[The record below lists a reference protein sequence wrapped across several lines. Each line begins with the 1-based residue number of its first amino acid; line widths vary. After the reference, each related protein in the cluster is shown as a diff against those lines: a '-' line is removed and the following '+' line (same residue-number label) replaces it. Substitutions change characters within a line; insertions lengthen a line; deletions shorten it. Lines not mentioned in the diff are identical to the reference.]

1 MNWDEDVD
9 LLAGKKSATKHGR
22 RTSNARTP
30 GSPEEI
36 QDGFGSKS
44 PPEVPIRTRKTGG
57 WADEGSKSTKG
68 KGSNIIEQERFQNEK
83 SQESEDDIP
92 VIPDIDDVADDPLN
106 LPDVKIPN
114 VTVKESTYKELDTE
128 FESGQSN
135 FGNLGDID
143 LSFLTSKLY
152 PEKEVRRCTEV
163 WTMESLYQDLAKQ

>member
-1 MNWDEDVD
+1 
-9 LLAGKKSATKHGR
+9 
-22 RTSNARTP
+22 
-30 GSPEEI
+30 
-36 QDGFGSKS
+36 
-44 PPEVPIRTRKTGG
+44 
-57 WADEGSKSTKG
+57 G

-92 VIPDIDDVADDPLN
+92 VIPDIDDVADDLLN

-114 VTVKESTYKELDTE
+114 VTVKESTYKELDSE
-128 FESGQSN
+128 FESGRSN